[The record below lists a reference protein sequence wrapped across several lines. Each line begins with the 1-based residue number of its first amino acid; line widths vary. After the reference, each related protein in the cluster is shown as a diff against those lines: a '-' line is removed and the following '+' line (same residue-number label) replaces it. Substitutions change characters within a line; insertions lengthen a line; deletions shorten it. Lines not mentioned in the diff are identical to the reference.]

1 MPNAMPTA
9 SLPSAPANDITASP
23 PCGLAPRRTAMP
35 LALAVSTPNPLVTT
49 ENTMHAA
56 LALDTVKPTLS
67 IVHSI
72 PVTSNAAM
80 PQRAPRP
87 LALPEEVS
95 LLRASQVDHVAA
107 EEIAFFF
114 TCDSDDDACVRARA
128 VIASRIAK
136 LALRDQEVLALYYE
150 SEPWPESI
158 LDEGLDFASGY
169 ALVLSRA
176 SASVWRRNGRRRY
189 ATEQTA
195 NQQLRAA
202 VLERGPRAL
211 RHLTRRAEWDFATA
225 LRAYAKARGRTPSAL
240 RGQCR
245 ASSASEES

>member
-1 MPNAMPTA
+1 MPTA

-35 LALAVSTPNPLVTT
+35 LALAVSTPNDLVTT
-49 ENTMHAA
+49 ENTMQAA
-56 LALDTVKPTLS
+56 LAIDTVKPTLTL
-67 IVHSI
+67 VHSV
-72 PVTSNAAM
+72 PVTSNAAT
-80 PQRAPRP
+80 PQRTPRALAPS
-87 LALPEEVS
+87 EEVT

-114 TCDSDDDACVRARA
+114 TCDSDDDASIRARA
-128 VIASRIAK
+128 VIGTRIAE
-136 LALRDQEVLALYYE
+136 LAALDQEALALYYE
-150 SEPWPESI
+150 PEPWPESI

-189 ATEQTA
+189 AAEQSA